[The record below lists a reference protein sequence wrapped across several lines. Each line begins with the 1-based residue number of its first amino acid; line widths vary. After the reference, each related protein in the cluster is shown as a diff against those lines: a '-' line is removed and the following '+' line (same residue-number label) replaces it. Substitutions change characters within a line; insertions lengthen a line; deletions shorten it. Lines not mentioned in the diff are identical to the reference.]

1 MDLDEMF
8 GTFDAKKD
16 KGKKSKDNKRKI
28 KQSKKERNDA

>member
-16 KGKKSKDNKRKI
+16 KGKKSKENKRKI

>member
-1 MDLDEMF
+1 MF

-16 KGKKSKDNKRKI
+16 KGKKSKENKRKI